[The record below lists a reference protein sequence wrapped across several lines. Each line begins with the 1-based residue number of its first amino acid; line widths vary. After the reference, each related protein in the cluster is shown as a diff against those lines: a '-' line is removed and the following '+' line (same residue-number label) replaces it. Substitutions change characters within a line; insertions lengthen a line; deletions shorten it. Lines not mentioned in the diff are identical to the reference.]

1 MKKNFLFLALSFLIA
16 LIVQGQNNPDHA
28 ISSNWQ
34 FVGNEGLSVGLAM
47 YQSIA
52 ISPSGQPFIAFSDDG
67 LSSKVSVL
75 KFDGSNWI
83 PVGPL
88 GFSAGPASCTSLA
101 FSPAG
106 QPFLAFRDG
115 ALDEKATVMKY
126 DGSAW
131 VNVGIPGFTPG
142 DAWDIS
148 LAFGPTG
155 IPYVAF
161 TDDSDSSKASV
172 MKFDTAGWVYVGSPG
187 FSARYANFT
196 SLAFLPSGEPCV
208 AYEDGS
214 ILAEVAVKKFDG
226 VSWNY
231 IGSSGF
237 SHDAMYTSLAI
248 APSGEP
254 YVAYNQN
261 GDTLKGI
268 VEKFDG
274 INWVQVGPAPFNL
287 GGGGWSKLVFSPAG
301 QPYVSYVIENY
312 QKANVSKFN
321 GTNWTHV
328 GNMDFSPGAAYYL
341 GLAFNFSGHPFVVF
355 QDHFD
360 ALKTSVMVYP
370 DDSIVTLHISGI
382 VTDSVSHLPI
392 ANHPV
397 IIDNDTM
404 NGSVYPHHRIV
415 YTDVHGIYNDTILL
429 PSSVIP
435 WRLIVRT
442 YDCNHNQYYFQ
453 TGYYSGPPVIQYDFS
468 IYSCGNSSCQA
479 GFVAC
484 RDSVSPLT
492 FHFVDQSDGNITSW
506 YWSFGDF
513 TSSTER
519 NPSHTYL
526 HPGEVHHVCLMV
538 KDSINSCCDVYC
550 MDVVPGPSDCQANF
564 YFYSDSTG
572 TDHVVHFFD
581 ISTGNP
587 TGWSWNFG
595 DPPSGPNNVSS
606 QQNPVHIFSS
616 TGTYTVCLS
625 ITANGSSS
633 SYCRDLVIPDSVYTH
648 QLYGQVFA
656 GAFPLQQ
663 GLAMIFSLDTN
674 QSSVPFVEVSTI
686 DSNGVYYFIQ
696 VPDGNYVINAI
707 PKAPD
712 GYLPTYF
719 GDVITWEQATQ
730 ITLGTANNPY
740 TINLVPAGAL
750 VPGSGSASGQI
761 NTGKTSI
768 SLIDKITMTLL
779 DINKNPISFSRVS
792 SSGAFDFPSLDFGT
806 YYLHPEI
813 TGITSELVMIEI
825 TPAKPHAD
833 VIMTFT
839 GNSIIGINNLLKGI
853 NSCIVYP
860 NPVNDNVNVSFKT
873 SEPMLLSFEII
884 NMTGDIVLRVQKHLE
899 TGSNSITLST
909 GSLDS
914 GIYSLRISSNE
925 GFNLTKKLVKLN

>member
-1 MKKNFLFLALSFLIA
+1 MKKIFLFLALSFLIA
-16 LIVQGQNNPDHA
+16 INVQGQNNPNQA
-28 ISSNWQ
+28 TSSNWQ
-34 FVGNEGLSVGLAM
+34 FAGNEGLSVGRAM

-52 ISPSGQPFIAFSDDG
+52 TSPSGEPYIAFSDGGYSDK
-67 LSSKVSVL
+67 LTVL
-75 KFDGSNWI
+75 RFDGTNWI
-83 PVGPL
+83 PIGLPGFTNNVG
-88 GFSAGPASCTSLA
+88 ASISLA

-106 QPFLAFRDG
+106 QPYLAFWDG
-115 ALDEKATVMKY
+115 SQGGRVSVMKY

-131 VNVGIPGFTPG
+131 VFEGVPGFSAG
-142 DAWDIS
+142 AAWDIS
-148 LAFGPTG
+148 LAFGPSG
-155 IPYVAF
+155 IPYIAF

-187 FSARYANFT
+187 FSAIHAYFT

-214 ILAEVAVKKFDG
+214 IIAQVAVKKFDG

-254 YVAYNQN
+254 YVAYYQN

-274 INWVQVGPAPFNL
+274 TNWVQVGPAPFNL
-287 GGGGWSKLVFSPAG
+287 GGGGWSKLVFSPGG
-301 QPYVSYVIENY
+301 QPYVAYVIENY

-328 GNMDFSPGAAYYL
+328 GNMNFSPGAAYHL
-341 GLAFNFSGHPFVVF
+341 GLAFNLSGHPFVVF

-360 ALKTSVMVYP
+360 TLKTSVMYYP
-370 DDSIVTLHISGI
+370 DDSIIRLYVSGT

-415 YTDVHGIYNDTILL
+415 YTDVHGVYNDTIIL

-442 YDCNHNQYYFQ
+442 YDCNHNQYYFE
-453 TGYYSGPPVIQYDFS
+453 TGYYMGPPVIQHDFS

-492 FHFVDQSDGNITSW
+492 FHFVDQSNGNITSW

-519 NPSHTYL
+519 NPAHTYL
-526 HPGEVHHVCLMV
+526 HSGEIHHVCLMV

-550 MDVVPGPSDCQANF
+550 MDVVLGPSDCQANF

-595 DPPSGPNNVSS
+595 DLPSGMNNVSS
-606 QQNPVHIFSS
+606 QQNAVHIFSS
-616 TGTYTVCLS
+616 PGTYTVCLS
-625 ITANGSSS
+625 ITANGCSS
-633 SYCRDLVIPDSVYTH
+633 SYCRDLVIPDSVYSH

-674 QSSVPFVEVSTI
+674 QNTVPYIDISTI
-686 DSNGVYYFIQ
+686 DSSGVYYFTQ
-696 VPDGNYVINAI
+696 VADGNYVIHAI
-707 PKAPD
+707 PIEPV
-712 GYLPTYF
+712 GYLPTYY
-719 GDVITWEQATQ
+719 GDVITWEQATNILLSQ
-730 ITLGTANNPY
+730 PNNPY
-740 TINLVPAGAL
+740 NIHLVAADSMVSGP
-750 VPGSGSASGQI
+750 GSASGQI
-761 NTGKTSI
+761 NTGKITS
-768 SLIDKITMTLL
+768 SMIDKITMTLL
-779 DINKNPISFSRVS
+779 DVNYHPVSFSRVLTD
-792 SSGAFDFPSLDFGT
+792 GGFDFSALGYGT
-806 YYLHPEI
+806 YYLHPELA
-813 TGITSELVMIEI
+813 GITSDLVKIEI
-825 TPAKPHAD
+825 SAAKPHVD

-839 GNSIIGINNLLKGI
+839 GDRILGIDNIKSGTETI
-853 NSCIVYP
+853 TIYP
-860 NPVNDNVNVSFKT
+860 NPVTDQLMMSINLKT
-873 SEPMLLSFEII
+873 SDVIRIDVCII
-884 NMTGDIVLRVQKHLE
+884 TGQVVYTIEKNINAGQSTVNLPFSRLNDGMYFVRIHSEDGINVAKRVIK
-899 TGSNSITLST
+899 S
-909 GSLDS
+909 
-914 GIYSLRISSNE
+914 R
-925 GFNLTKKLVKLN
+925 